1 MPLQE
6 TQDGLQTCPGGW
18 GGRAGGRAG
27 GAIGRLLIGRR
38 RRREGIALGRP
49 NEAVQNGERGRGGRG
64 RCGPAQWGRGG
75 RREHSIIHDMVW
87 YAQRPLDSLLYGDKA
102 LNVT

>member
-49 NEAVQNGERGRGGRG
+49 NEAVQNGERGREGG
-64 RCGPAQWGRGG
+64 GG
-75 RREHSIIHDMVW
+75 VALHIGAGAGGGSI
-87 YAQRPLDSLLYGDKA
+87 A
-102 LNVT
+102 

>member
-6 TQDGLQTCPGGW
+6 TQDGLQTCPGGR

-38 RRREGIALGRP
+38 RREGIALGRP
-49 NEAVQNGERGRGGRG
+49 NEAVQNA
-64 RCGPAQWGRGG
+64 GPVQGT
-75 RREHSIIHDMVW
+75 I
-87 YAQRPLDSLLYGDKA
+87 LYIGIQNCK
-102 LNVT
+102 NIE